1 MIYGLCE
8 EIVNKVQD
16 QLRLNLPFVLYSK
29 PNSKEVIVFF
39 QKNDSVFE
47 ANDFTEKG
55 FIMAS
60 FDGAKNY
67 LIPESESEV
76 VYTSLDKKEMSLS
89 KKEFTTVDAV
99 AKSDFETLATNALN
113 DACSLTNPRKGNL
126 EEVIAIFKKAM

>member
-1 MIYGLCE
+1 ME

-76 VYTSLDKKEMSLS
+76 VYTSLDKK
-89 KKEFTTVDAV
+89 
-99 AKSDFETLATNALN
+99 
-113 DACSLTNPRKGNL
+113 
-126 EEVIAIFKKAM
+126 

>member
-1 MIYGLCE
+1 ME

-76 VYTSLDKKEMSLS
+76 VYTSLDKKEMPLS
-89 KKEFTTVDAV
+89 KKEFTTVDDIAQLALFLAAFPSNVFTGQSIV
-99 AKSDFETLATNALN
+99 ASHGWFMN
-113 DACSLTNPRKGNL
+113 
-126 EEVIAIFKKAM
+126 